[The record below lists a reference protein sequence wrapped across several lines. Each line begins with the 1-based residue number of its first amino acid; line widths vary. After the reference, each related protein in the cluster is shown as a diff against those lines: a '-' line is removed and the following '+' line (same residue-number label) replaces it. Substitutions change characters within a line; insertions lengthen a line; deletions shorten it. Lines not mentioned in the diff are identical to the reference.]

1 MAPRKLRGE
10 NSKLTAKTADKYELY
25 QESVQSPE
33 EDIKFLARTYNRIRN
48 KPAYHFRE
56 DFSGTS
62 LLTANW
68 IQRNPKCTAEAFDI
82 DSEPLNWGKE
92 HIFKPLGKVADKAV
106 LHQADVREPSQRPPD
121 IRCAQNFSYW
131 VFKTRTEMLDYF
143 RNVYNDLAEDGI
155 FVLDVH
161 GGPECQE
168 EMEEETEQDGGF
180 TYVWDQHEFWPVT
193 HEAKM
198 FIHFRF
204 PDGSEIKRAFTYEW
218 RLWTIPEL
226 RDILVDAGFS
236 QVDCYWE
243 GTASDGESGNGVF
256 RKSQRGEN
264 DLSWV
269 AYLVC
274 LK

>member
-1 MAPRKLRGE
+1 MASRKPRGKK
-10 NSKLTAKTADKYELY
+10 NKLTAKTADKYELY
-25 QESVQSPE
+25 QESVQSPA
-33 EDIKFLARTYNRIRN
+33 EDIKFLARIYKKTRN
-48 KPAYHFRE
+48 KPALHFRE

-62 LLTANW
+62 LLTAQW
-68 IQRNPKCTAEAFDI
+68 IKRSSKYTAEAFDI
-82 DSEPLNWGKE
+82 DPEPLAWGKK
-92 HIFKPLGKVADKAV
+92 HIFDPLGKIADQAI
-106 LHQADVREPSQRPPD
+106 LHQADVREPSNKSPD
-121 IRCAQNFSYW
+121 VRCAQNFSYW
-131 VFKTRTEMLDYF
+131 IFKTREEMLGYF
-143 RNVYNDLAEDGI
+143 RSVYNDIADDGI

-180 TYVWDQHEFWPVT
+180 TYVWDQDEFWPVT

-198 FIHFRF
+198 HIHFRF
-204 PDGSEIKRAFTYEW
+204 PDGSEMKRAFSYEW

-226 RDILVDAGFS
+226 RDILVDAGFK

-243 GTASDGESGNGVF
+243 GTAEDGESGNGIF
-256 RKSQRGEN
+256 RKSKRGEN

-274 LK
+274 PK